1 MGKDGK
7 KKSKRES
14 KSRDDDGGAEPQ
26 GTVAVSVKVVREN
39 SNTSGSVL
47 ACFTDAPAPGDLLD
61 QDAEPYEFQCE
72 QAGGARALTGQKGR
86 TILEGKQSSAKCC
99 YRYLV
104 GVYDPD
110 KGRLEVVD
118 PGGAAATANL
128 FSLQRRLRGDALE
141 GGVSKLSKEEAREAL
156 VDGFGSKRVKAT
168 HKKRKGQ
175 QLEEEGSEAMESLEK
190 TLRVRKQEADAVKA
204 TTGVDEEVA
213 KDGGPNE
220 LAPSPNLAATAVSGI
235 YTRQSLLNDEC
246 WEAINPG
253 SMIGMAENAS
263 KDRSTL
269 PDFVVHNL
277 SHVAA
282 AGEDKKTKKYLAKL
296 LTLVTY
302 LVRFHL
308 LPSRFKHTTD
318 TLKKELG
325 IPLPLGVYFLD
336 TFAEQGASEGSHSK
350 PQVHKDRLLLA
361 LAVSSLLACGFDM
374 EIDALALDLKMHAD
388 KVAAY
393 FKEVGAKL
401 NKISKKVK
409 MEDGG
414 SVQVNTHR
422 CTLALPLTFPKRSRG
437 PR

>member
-1 MGKDGK
+1 MG
-7 KKSKRES
+7 
-14 KSRDDDGGAEPQ
+14 
-26 GTVAVSVKVVREN
+26 
-39 SNTSGSVL
+39 
-47 ACFTDAPAPGDLLD
+47 
-61 QDAEPYEFQCE
+61 
-72 QAGGARALTGQKGR
+72 
-86 TILEGKQSSAKCC
+86 
-99 YRYLV
+99 
-104 GVYDPD
+104 
-110 KGRLEVVD
+110 
-118 PGGAAATANL
+118 
-128 FSLQRRLRGDALE
+128 ALE

-204 TTGVDEEVA
+204 TTGVDEEVD

-220 LAPSPNLAATAVSGI
+220 LAPPPNMAATAVSGI

-269 PDFVVHNL
+269 PDFVVRNL
-277 SHVAA
+277 SPVAA

-296 LTLVTY
+296 LTLVAY

-308 LPSRFKHTTD
+308 LPSRFKHTPD

-336 TFAEQGASEGSHSK
+336 TFAEGGTSESSHSK

-361 LAVSSLLACGFDM
+361 LAVSTLLACGFDI

-388 KVAAY
+388 KLAAY